1 VKEVTMTRA
10 FGGFQSGVDFV
21 SLNFILFG
29 GPHMVHIIVRHKVA
43 DYSRW
48 KEAFD
53 AHLNARKAA
62 GETEYRVLLSVEDPR
77 DVTLFFDWDSLD
89 RARRFLGS
97 EDLKQTMKQAG
108 VVGDPDVRFL
118 EDARSVR
125 RSAAD

>member
-1 VKEVTMTRA
+1 
-10 FGGFQSGVDFV
+10 
-21 SLNFILFG
+21 
-29 GPHMVHIIVRHKVA
+29 MVHVIIRHKVA

-53 AHLNARKAA
+53 AHLNTRKAA
-62 GETEYRVLLSVEDPR
+62 GETEARVLLSVDDPR
-77 DVTLFFDWDSLD
+77 EVTLFFDWDSLD

-97 EDLKQTMKQAG
+97 DDLKQTMKLAG

-118 EDARSVR
+118 EDARTVR